1 MHDSRPPSHR
11 HPSTDHQPST
21 DHRPSFDQLSPS
33 LALSAVEEA
42 YGLRTD
48 GSFCA
53 YPSYVNR
60 VYGFKAGG
68 GPWGEVDG
76 EANDEAEY
84 VAKFYRPGRWQFEA
98 IREEHLFANELAAAE
113 IPVVAPLA
121 DADGETLQELVIENE
136 DQETSIAFTLYPK
149 RGGRSFDADGPA
161 DLARMGALAGRMHL
175 VGLRSPC
182 RHRTVVGPGLLAM
195 HASELLDGG
204 VMDSDAQTAMAAV
217 LEQAAVL
224 VDSAF
229 AATGPR
235 NIRLHGDFHRGNVLD
250 RPGEGLLAIDFDDM
264 SYGPAMQDLWM
275 LLPGTAADSRRELDA
290 ALEGYES
297 FTPFDW
303 TELSLIE
310 PLRLLRMVH
319 YLAWQTRQHA
329 DPGFRTHFPGWG
341 SRGFWQQEMDDLR
354 MQMDRMLS
362 ASI

>member
-1 MHDSRPPSHR
+1 MHDARLPI
-11 HPSTDHQPST
+11 

-42 YGLRTD
+42 YALRTD

-60 VYGFKAGG
+60 VYGFRASGG
-68 GPWGEVDG
+68 SWVGSDGAVD
-76 EANDEAEY
+76 DEAEY
-84 VAKFYRPGRWQFEA
+84 VAKFYRPGRWHLEA
-98 IREEHLFANELAAAE
+98 IREEHRFAIELAAAE

-121 DADGETLQELVIENE
+121 DSEGETLQELVIDHDN
-136 DQETSIAFTLYPK
+136 QETSIAFALYPK

-175 VGLRSPC
+175 VGLRSTC
-182 RHRTVVGPGLLAM
+182 LHRTAIGPGLLGQYA
-195 HASELLDGG
+195 AELLEGS
-204 VMDSDAQTAMAAV
+204 VMDSDAQAAMATV

-229 AATGPR
+229 AATAPR

-264 SYGPAMQDLWM
+264 SRGPAMQDLWM

-290 ALEGYES
+290 ALEGYET

-303 TELSLIE
+303 TELALIE

-319 YLAWQTRQHA
+319 YLAWQARQRN
-329 DPGFRTHFPGWG
+329 DPGFGTHFPGWG

-354 MQMDRMLS
+354 MQMDRILG
-362 ASI
+362 AST

>member
-1 MHDSRPPSHR
+1 
-11 HPSTDHQPST
+11 
-21 DHRPSFDQLSPS
+21 RPSFDQLSPS

-60 VYGFKAGG
+60 VYGFRASG
-68 GPWGEVDG
+68 GPWGIPDGTVD
-76 EANDEAEY
+76 DEAEY
-84 VAKFYRPGRWQFEA
+84 VAKFYRPGRWDFEA
-98 IREEHLFANELAAAE
+98 IREEHRFATELAAAE

-121 DADGETLQELVIENE
+121 DADGETLQELVIEDE
-136 DQETSIAFTLYPK
+136 SQETSIAFALYPK
-149 RGGRSFDADGPA
+149 RGGRSFDADGPS

-175 VGLRSPC
+175 VGLRAGC
-182 RHRTVVGPGLLAM
+182 RYRTVIGPGLLERYA
-195 HASELLDGG
+195 AELLGG
-204 VMDSDAQTAMAAV
+204 EVMDSDTQTVMAGV
-217 LEQAAVL
+217 LEQAAGL

-229 AATGPR
+229 AATAPR

-264 SYGPAMQDLWM
+264 SFGPAVQDLWM

-297 FTPFDW
+297 FMPFDW
-303 TELSLIE
+303 TALSLIE

-319 YLAWQTRQHA
+319 YLAWQARQQH
-329 DPGFRTHFPGWG
+329 DLGFRNHFPGWG
-341 SRGFWQQEMDDLR
+341 DRGFWQQETDDLR
-354 MQMDRMLS
+354 MQMDRMLGG
-362 ASI
+362 

>member
-1 MHDSRPPSHR
+1 MPKPWSVA
-11 HPSTDHQPST
+11 TLEVMNE
-21 DHRPSFDQLSPS
+21 HRPSFDHLSPS

-60 VYGFKAGG
+60 VYGFRAEGG
-68 GPWGEVDG
+68 IWGKLD
-76 EANDEAEY
+76 DEAEY
-84 VAKFYRPGRWQFEA
+84 VAKFYRPGRWDFEA
-98 IREEHLFANELAAAE
+98 IREEHRFATELAEAE

-121 DADGETLQELVIENE
+121 DADGGTLQELVIEADE
-136 DQETSIAFTLYPK
+136 GETSIGFALFPK

-175 VGLRSPC
+175 VGRRLNC
-182 RHRTVVGPGLLAM
+182 RQRTVIGPGLLGQYA
-195 HASELLDGG
+195 AELLDGD
-204 VMDSDAQTAMAAV
+204 VMESDAQTTMATV
-217 LEQAAVL
+217 LEQAAEL

-229 AATGPR
+229 TAATPR
-235 NIRLHGDFHRGNVLD
+235 NLRLHGDFHRGNVLD

-264 SYGPAMQDLWM
+264 SYGPAVQDLWM

-297 FTPFDW
+297 FTPFNW

-319 YLAWQTRQHA
+319 YLAWQARQR
-329 DPGFRTHFPGWG
+329 DDLGFRTHFPGWG
-341 SRGFWQQEMDDLR
+341 SRGFWQQETDDLR
-354 MQMDRMLS
+354 MQMDRMQAP
-362 ASI
+362 AS

>member
-1 MHDSRPPSHR
+1 MHDSRPSI
-11 HPSTDHQPST
+11 DHHPST

-48 GSFCA
+48 GSFSA

-60 VYGFKAGG
+60 VYGFRASG
-68 GPWGEVDG
+68 GPWDKSD
-76 EANDEAEY
+76 DESEY

-98 IREEHLFANELAAAE
+98 IREEHGFATELAAAE

-121 DADGETLQELVIENE
+121 DADGETLQELVIE
-136 DQETSIAFTLYPK
+136 DGDSETSIAFALYPK

-175 VGLRSPC
+175 TGLRSAC
-182 RHRTVVGPGLLAM
+182 RHRTVIGPGLLKSYA
-195 HASELLDGG
+195 AELLDGS
-204 VMDSDAQTAMAAV
+204 VMDGDAETAMIGV
-217 LEQAAVL
+217 LEQAAGL
-224 VDSAF
+224 VDDAF
-229 AATGPR
+229 LVAVPR
-235 NIRLHGDFHRGNVLD
+235 NLRLHGDFHRGNVLD

-264 SYGPAMQDLWM
+264 SYGPAVQDIWM

-319 YLAWQTRQHA
+319 YLAWQARQRN
-329 DPGFRTHFPGWG
+329 DLGFRTHFPGWG

-354 MQMDRMLS
+354 MQMDRMLGN
-362 ASI
+362 